1 MHNKNGSISI
11 QTIRIDCFYDKD
23 QSGRQ
28 VQDELRKNR
37 EDEMRKALLFVGAS
51 LISVAHTAHAQ
62 ETAQNEGVT
71 DIVVTA
77 QRRAE
82 RLQDVP
88 VSVTA
93 LGGDSLKSRN
103 LNDLTQ
109 VALAAPSLQVGN
121 DNSFA
126 IRGVGT
132 QAFATTIDSSVAT
145 ALDDV
150 NLGRPFLTQGLFN
163 DVERVEVL
171 NGPQGLLF
179 GKNASA
185 GLLNVV
191 STRPKLGSFGSET
204 NLELNNRSTPGSDTE
219 AWSVI
224 ARQTVNIP
232 VGDTAAL
239 RINGTYSV
247 EEPGTNFVGTG
258 GVRNDLDRKQYG
270 VRAKYLQEITP
281 ELELYVIGEYAESH
295 GVAGI
300 YDRTYRELGEGSVNA
315 APLAASGIVPGDKNF
330 TFAGDGGYWRDLKL
344 GGAQASLSYTADSG
358 LVVSNIFAWKFYNF
372 DAQLD
377 TDFTNSNGADINYSH
392 ADYDQFSN
400 ELRVALPAGNRL
412 TGQAGLYYFHSTIDQ
427 RSQIAGNNYLPDF
440 LLPTF
445 PFCVGAAAVPGAFP
459 PTCSV
464 SNDYFLGRDN
474 SYRMKTDSYAAFG
487 QLTYAL
493 TDALKFFAGGRV
505 TRDEISIDLDQNRGA
520 YFVTLGVPG
529 EIAQS
534 YGHTDFSW
542 RTGGQYQ
549 VARDAMIYASYG
561 RGYKGPGF
569 NDTGA
574 TATTSLL
581 VKPEKSNTAE
591 IGAKTSWFNRRL
603 VVNASLFHTKFKNY
617 QTQSLD
623 TQLQSFVVQ
632 NAASVISKGVELTV
646 NANPFRGLSINGSAT
661 FLSSKFKDFAGAEC
675 YPGQTD
681 ASCAT
686 SGSFNAGG
694 KRTPTAPKFTS
705 SLQASYEF
713 QTDGAVHP
721 FIEGN
726 WYHRTPINYLI
737 NQAPGA
743 TVPTTDLIGASAGV
757 RIDNGMRLSIF
768 CKNCTNEYNP
778 NFIGLDSGD
787 AISGIATYQQQF
799 GFDSVRTIGANIQFR
814 F

>member
-1 MHNKNGSISI
+1 
-11 QTIRIDCFYDKD
+11 
-23 QSGRQ
+23 
-28 VQDELRKNR
+28 
-37 EDEMRKALLFVGAS
+37 MRKTMLFVGAS
-51 LISVAHTAHAQ
+51 LASMAPNVYAQ
-62 ETAQNEGVT
+62 TEQPSEGVAE
-71 DIVVTA
+71 IVVTA
-77 QRRAE
+77 QRRVE

-93 LGGDSLKSRN
+93 LGGDALKSLN

-150 NLGRPFLTQGLFN
+150 NLGRPFLAQGLFN

-191 STRPKLGSFGSET
+191 STRPKIGKFESET
-204 NLELNNRSTPGSDTE
+204 NLELNNRDTPGSDE
-219 AWSVI
+219 QSWSAI
-224 ARQTVNIP
+224 ARQTVNVP
-232 VGDTAAL
+232 VGQSGAL
-239 RINGTYSV
+239 RINGTYSI
-247 EEPGTNFVGTG
+247 EEPGTHFVGTG

-270 VRAKYLQEITP
+270 ARVKYLQEITP
-281 ELELYVIGEYAESH
+281 ALELYVIGEYAESH

-300 YDRTYRELGEGSVNA
+300 YDRSYRQLGAGSINA
-315 APLAASGIVPGDKNF
+315 DPLAASGIVPGDRNF
-330 TFAGDGGYWRDLKL
+330 SVAGDGGYWRDLKL
-344 GGAQASLSYTADSG
+344 GGAQASLAYTADNG
-358 LVVSNIFAWKFYNF
+358 IVVSNIFAWKFYNF

-377 TDFTNSNGADINYSH
+377 TDFTNSNGANINSSH

-400 ELRVALPAGNRL
+400 ELRIALPAENRL
-412 TGQAGLYYFHSTIDQ
+412 SGQAGLYYFHSTIEQ

-445 PFCVGAAAVPGAFP
+445 PFCVGATAVPGAFP
-459 PTCSV
+459 PTCST

-474 SYRMKTDSYAAFG
+474 SYRMTTDSYAAFG
-487 QLTYAL
+487 QLTFAV
-493 TDALKFFAGGRV
+493 TDQFKIFAGGRV
-505 TRDEISIDLDQNRGA
+505 TRDEIGIDLDQNRGA

-529 EIAQS
+529 AIVES
-534 YGHTDFSW
+534 YSNTDFSW
-542 RTGGQYQ
+542 RVGGQYQ
-549 VARDAMIYASYG
+549 VTRDAMIYGSYG

-574 TATTSLL
+574 TPNAPL
-581 VKPEKSNTAE
+581 VVQPEKSNTAE
-591 IGAKTSWFNRRL
+591 IGFKTSWFNRRL
-603 VVNASLFHTKFKNY
+603 IVNASAFHTKFDQY

-623 TQLQSFVVQ
+623 TQLQSFIIQ
-632 NAASVISKGVELTV
+632 NAASVTSKGVELTV
-646 NANPFRGLSINGSAT
+646 NANPFRGLSLNGSAT
-661 FLSSKFKDFAGAEC
+661 FLSSKFDDFAGAEC
-675 YPGQTD
+675 YPGQATP
-681 ASCAT
+681 SCAT
-686 SGSFNAGG
+686 TGSFNAAGR
-694 KRTPTAPKFTS
+694 RTPTAPKFTS
-705 SLQASYEF
+705 SLQAIYEV
-713 QTDGAVHP
+713 QTDGFIHP

-726 WYHRTPINYLI
+726 WYHRTAINYLI
-737 NQAPGA
+737 NGAPGA
-743 TVPTTDLIGASAGV
+743 TVPTLDLIGASAGV
-757 RIDNGMRLSIF
+757 RLDNGMRLSIF

-778 NFIGLDSGD
+778 NFIGLDAGD
-787 AISGIATYQQQF
+787 AIQGIASYNQQF
-799 GFDSVRTIGANIQFR
+799 GFDSVRTVGANIQFR

>member
-1 MHNKNGSISI
+1 
-11 QTIRIDCFYDKD
+11 
-23 QSGRQ
+23 
-28 VQDELRKNR
+28 
-37 EDEMRKALLFVGAS
+37 MRKAILFVGAS
-51 LISVAHTAHAQ
+51 LVAMAPNAYAQ
-62 ETAQNEGVT
+62 TEQFAEGVAE
-71 DIVVTA
+71 IVVTA

-93 LGGDSLKSRN
+93 LGGDTLKSRN
-103 LNDLTQ
+103 LNDLSQ

-145 ALDDV
+145 ALDEV
-150 NLGRPFLTQGLFN
+150 NLGRPFLAQGLFN

-191 STRPKLGSFGSET
+191 STRPKIGKFESET
-204 NLELNNRSTPGSDTE
+204 NLELNNRDTPGSDE
-219 AWSVI
+219 QAWSAI

-232 VGDTAAL
+232 VGQSGAL
-239 RINGTYSV
+239 RINGTYSI
-247 EEPGTNFVGTG
+247 EEPGTYFAGTG
-258 GVRNDLDRKQYG
+258 GARNDLDRKQYG
-270 VRAKYLQEITP
+270 ARVKYLQEIAP
-281 ELELYVIGEYAESH
+281 SLELYVIGEYAESH

-300 YDRTYRELGEGSVNA
+300 YDRTYRALGANSVNA
-315 APLAASGIVPGDKNF
+315 GPLAASGIVAGDRNF

-344 GGAQASLSYTADSG
+344 GGAQASLAYTADNG
-358 LVVSNIFAWKFYNF
+358 IVVSNIVAWKFYNF
-372 DAQLD
+372 DSQLD
-377 TDFTNSNGADINYSH
+377 TDFTNSNGANINYSH

-400 ELRVALPAGNRL
+400 ELRVALPADSRL
-412 TGQAGLYYFHSTIDQ
+412 TGQAGLYYFHSTIKQ

-440 LLPTF
+440 LLPSF
-445 PFCVGAAAVPGAFP
+445 PFCVGATAVPGAFP
-459 PTCSV
+459 PICST

-474 SYRMKTDSYAAFG
+474 SYRMKTDSYAGFG
-487 QLTYAL
+487 QLTFAL
-493 TDALKFFAGGRV
+493 SDQFKLFAGGRV

-529 EIAQS
+529 AIVES
-534 YGHTDFSW
+534 YSNTDFSW
-542 RTGGQYQ
+542 RVGGQYQ
-549 VARDAMIYASYG
+549 VTRDAMIYGSYG

-574 TATTSLL
+574 TANAPL
-581 VKPEKSNTAE
+581 VVLPEKSNTAE
-591 IGAKTSWFNRRL
+591 IGFKTSWFNRRL
-603 VVNASLFHTKFKNY
+603 VVNASAFHTKFDNY

-623 TQLQSFVVQ
+623 TQLQSFIVQ

-646 NANPFRGLSINGSAT
+646 NANPLRGLSINGSAT
-661 FLSSKFKDFAGAEC
+661 FLSSKFDDFAGAEC
-675 YPGQTD
+675 YPGQATP
-681 ASCAT
+681 SCAT
-686 SGSFNAGG
+686 TGSFNAGG
-694 KRTPTAPKFTS
+694 RRTPTAPKFTS
-705 SLQASYEF
+705 SIQAMYEV
-713 QTDGAVHP
+713 QTDGFIHP

-726 WYHRTPINYLI
+726 WYHRSAINYLI
-737 NQAPGA
+737 NGAPGA
-743 TVPTTDLIGASAGV
+743 TVPMLDLIGASAGV
-757 RIDNGMRLSIF
+757 RLDNGMRLSIF

-778 NFIGLDSGD
+778 NFIGLDAGD
-787 AISGIATYQQQF
+787 AIQGIASYQQQF

>member
-1 MHNKNGSISI
+1 
-11 QTIRIDCFYDKD
+11 
-23 QSGRQ
+23 
-28 VQDELRKNR
+28 
-37 EDEMRKALLFVGAS
+37 MRKAMLFAGAS
-51 LISVAHTAHAQ
+51 LILATQPVHAQ
-62 ETAQNEGVT
+62 TAQSGEGVAE
-71 DIVVTA
+71 IVVTA

-93 LGGDSLKSRN
+93 LGGDTLKSRN
-103 LNDLTQ
+103 LNDLSQ

-121 DNSFA
+121 DNTFA

-145 ALDDV
+145 ALDEV

-191 STRPKLGSFGSET
+191 STRPRIGKFESET
-204 NLELNNRSTPGSDTE
+204 NLELNSRDTPGSAAQ
-219 AWSVI
+219 AWSAI

-232 VGDTAAL
+232 VGDTGAL
-239 RINGTYSV
+239 RVNGTYSI
-247 EEPGTNFVGTG
+247 EEPGTDFVGSG
-258 GVRNDLDRKQYG
+258 GARNDLDRRQYG
-270 VRAKYLQEITP
+270 VRAKYLQDITP
-281 ELELYVIGEYAESH
+281 ALILYIIGEYAESH

-300 YDRTYRELGEGSVNA
+300 YDRTYRTLGAGSANA
-315 APLAASGIVPGDKNF
+315 APLAASGIVTGDRNF

-344 GGAQASLSYTADSG
+344 GGAQASLDYTADNG
-358 LVVSNIFAWKFYNF
+358 IVISNIAAWKFYNF

-377 TDFTNSNGADINYSH
+377 TDFTNSNGANINRSH

-400 ELRVALPAGNRL
+400 ELRVALPAENRL
-412 TGQAGLYYFHSTIDQ
+412 TGQAGLYYFHSTIKQ
-427 RSQIAGNNYLPDF
+427 RSQIAGNNYLPGF
-440 LLPTF
+440 LLPGF
-445 PFCVGAAAVPGAFP
+445 PFCVGATAVPGAFP
-459 PTCSV
+459 PTCST

-474 SYRMKTDSYAAFG
+474 RYRMTTDSYAAFG
-487 QLTYAL
+487 QLTFSL
-493 TDALKFFAGGRV
+493 TDQFKLFAGGRV

-529 EIAQS
+529 ALAES
-534 YGHTDFSW
+534 YGNTDFSW
-542 RTGGQYQ
+542 RAGGQYQ
-549 VARDAMIYASYG
+549 LTRDAMIYGSYG

-574 TATTSLL
+574 TANAPLL
-581 VKPEKSNTAE
+581 VKPEKSSTAE
-591 IGAKTSWFNRRL
+591 IGFKTSWFNRRL
-603 VVNASLFHTKFKNY
+603 IVNASAFHTKFDNY

-623 TQLQSFVVQ
+623 TQLQSFIVQ
-632 NAASVISKGVELTV
+632 NAASVTSKGVELTI
-646 NANPFRGLSINGSAT
+646 NANPLRGLTLNGSAT
-661 FLSSKFKDFAGAEC
+661 FLNSRFDDFAGAEC
-675 YPGQTD
+675 YPGQATP
-681 ASCAT
+681 SCAT
-686 SGSFNAGG
+686 TGSFNAGG

-705 SLQASYEF
+705 SVQAMYEF
-713 QTDGAVHP
+713 QTDGSVHP

-726 WYHRTPINYLI
+726 WYHRTAINYLI
-737 NQAPGA
+737 NAAPGA
-743 TVPTTDLIGASAGV
+743 TVPTLDLIGASAGV
-757 RIDNGMRLSIF
+757 RLDNGMRLSIF

-778 NFIGLDSGD
+778 NFIGLDAGD
-787 AISGIATYQQQF
+787 AIQGIATYQQQF
-799 GFDSVRTIGANIQFR
+799 GFDSVRTIGANVQFR

>member
-1 MHNKNGSISI
+1 
-11 QTIRIDCFYDKD
+11 
-23 QSGRQ
+23 
-28 VQDELRKNR
+28 
-37 EDEMRKALLFVGAS
+37 MRKTMLFVGAS
-51 LISVAHTAHAQ
+51 LASMAPNVYAQ
-62 ETAQNEGVT
+62 TEQPSEGVA

-77 QRRAE
+77 QRRAA
-82 RLQDVP
+82 RLQAVP

-93 LGGDSLKSRN
+93 LGGDALKSLN

-150 NLGRPFLTQGLFN
+150 NLGRPFLAQGLFN

-191 STRPKLGSFGSET
+191 STRPKIGKFESET
-204 NLELNNRSTPGSDTE
+204 NLELNNRDTPGSDE
-219 AWSVI
+219 QSWSAI
-224 ARQTVNIP
+224 ARQTVNVP
-232 VGDTAAL
+232 VGQSGAL
-239 RINGTYSV
+239 RINGTYSI
-247 EEPGTNFVGTG
+247 EEPGTHFVGTG

-270 VRAKYLQEITP
+270 ARVKYLQEITP
-281 ELELYVIGEYAESH
+281 ALELYVIGEYAESH

-300 YDRTYRELGEGSVNA
+300 YDRSYRQLGAGSINA
-315 APLAASGIVPGDKNF
+315 DPLAASGIVPGDRNF
-330 TFAGDGGYWRDLKL
+330 SVAGDGGYWRDLKL
-344 GGAQASLSYTADSG
+344 GGAQASLAYTADNG
-358 LVVSNIFAWKFYNF
+358 IVVSNIFAWKFYNF

-377 TDFTNSNGADINYSH
+377 TDFTNSNGANINSSH

-400 ELRVALPAGNRL
+400 ELRIALPAENRL
-412 TGQAGLYYFHSTIDQ
+412 SGQAGLYYFHSTIEQ

-445 PFCVGAAAVPGAFP
+445 PFCVGATAVPGAFP
-459 PTCSV
+459 PTCST

-474 SYRMKTDSYAAFG
+474 SYRMTTDSYAAFG
-487 QLTYAL
+487 QLTFAV
-493 TDALKFFAGGRV
+493 TDQFKIFAGGRV
-505 TRDEISIDLDQNRGA
+505 TRDEIGIDLDQNRGA

-529 EIAQS
+529 AIVES
-534 YGHTDFSW
+534 YSNTDFSW
-542 RTGGQYQ
+542 RVGGQYQ
-549 VARDAMIYASYG
+549 VTRDAMIYGSYG

-574 TATTSLL
+574 TPNAPL
-581 VKPEKSNTAE
+581 VVQPEKSNTAE
-591 IGAKTSWFNRRL
+591 IGFKTSWFNRRL
-603 VVNASLFHTKFKNY
+603 IVNASAFHTKFDQY

-623 TQLQSFVVQ
+623 TQLQSFIIQ
-632 NAASVISKGVELTV
+632 NAASVTSKGVELTV
-646 NANPFRGLSINGSAT
+646 NANPFRGLSLNGSAT
-661 FLSSKFKDFAGAEC
+661 FLSSKFDDFAGAEC
-675 YPGQTD
+675 YPGQATP
-681 ASCAT
+681 SCAT
-686 SGSFNAGG
+686 TGSFNAAGR
-694 KRTPTAPKFTS
+694 RTPTAPKFTS
-705 SLQASYEF
+705 SLQAIYEV
-713 QTDGAVHP
+713 QTDGFIHP

-726 WYHRTPINYLI
+726 WYHRTAINYLI
-737 NQAPGA
+737 NGAPGA
-743 TVPTTDLIGASAGV
+743 TVPTLDLIGASAGV
-757 RIDNGMRLSIF
+757 RLDNGMRLSIF

-778 NFIGLDSGD
+778 NFIGLDAGD
-787 AISGIATYQQQF
+787 AIQGIASYNQQF
-799 GFDSVRTIGANIQFR
+799 GFDSVRTVGANIQFR

>member
-1 MHNKNGSISI
+1 MM
-11 QTIRIDCFYDKD
+11 Q
-23 QSGRQ
+23 
-28 VQDELRKNR
+28 
-37 EDEMRKALLFVGAS
+37 KALLFMGVS
-51 LISVAHTAHAQ
+51 LIAATHPAYAQ
-62 ETAQNEGVT
+62 TNEPTEGVT

-93 LGGDSLKSRN
+93 LGADTLKSRN
-103 LNDLTQ
+103 LNDLSQ

-145 ALDDV
+145 ALDEV
-150 NLGRPFLTQGLFN
+150 NLGRPFLAQGLFN

-191 STRPKLGSFGSET
+191 STRPKMGTFGSET
-204 NLELNNRSTPGSDTE
+204 NIEMNTRDTPGSSDA
-219 AWSVI
+219 AWSAI

-232 VGDTAAL
+232 IGETGAL
-239 RINGTYSV
+239 RVNGTYSI
-247 EEPGTNFVGTG
+247 EEPGTHFAGTG
-258 GVRNDLDRKQYG
+258 NARSDLDRKQYG
-270 VRAKYLQEITP
+270 IRAKYLQDITSA
-281 ELELYVIGEYAESH
+281 LELYVIGEYAESH

-300 YDRTYRELGEGSVNA
+300 YDRTYRELGDGSANA
-315 APLAASGIVPGDKNF
+315 APLAASGIVAGDNNF

-344 GGAQASLSYTADSG
+344 GGAQASLAYTADSDI
-358 LVVSNIFAWKFYNF
+358 VISNILAWKFYNF
-372 DAQLD
+372 DSQLD
-377 TDFTNSNGADINYSH
+377 TDFTNGNGADINYSH

-400 ELRVALPAGNRL
+400 ELRLALPAGERL
-412 TGQAGLYYFHSTIDQ
+412 TGQAGLYYFHSTIEQ

-440 LLPTF
+440 LLPAF

-493 TDALKFFAGGRV
+493 TDQFKFFAGGRL

-529 EIAQS
+529 TIAES

-542 RTGGQYQ
+542 RVGGQYQ
-549 VARDAMIYASYG
+549 LARDAMIYGSYG

-574 TATTSLL
+574 TANAPLL

-591 IGAKTSWFNRRL
+591 VGFKTSWFNRRL
-603 VVNASLFHTKFKNY
+603 VVNASAFHTKFDQY

-623 TQLQSFVVQ
+623 TQLQSFIVQ

-646 NANPFRGLSINGSAT
+646 NANPLRGLSINGSAT
-661 FLSSKFKDFAGAEC
+661 FLSSKFDDFAGAQC
-675 YPGQTD
+675 YPGQAD
-681 ASCAT
+681 ASCAAT
-686 SGSFNAGG
+686 GSFNARG
-694 KRTPTAPKFTS
+694 KRTPTAPKFAS
-705 SLQASYEF
+705 SVQAMYEF
-713 QTDGAVHP
+713 QNAGLVHP

-726 WYHRTPINYLI
+726 WYHRTTINYLV

-743 TVPTTDLIGASAGV
+743 SVPTLDLIGASAGV
-757 RIDNGMRLSIF
+757 RLDNGMRLSVF

-787 AISGIATYQQQF
+787 AISNIATYQQQF
-799 GFDSVRTIGANIQFR
+799 GFDSVRTIGATIQFR

>member
-1 MHNKNGSISI
+1 
-11 QTIRIDCFYDKD
+11 
-23 QSGRQ
+23 
-28 VQDELRKNR
+28 
-37 EDEMRKALLFVGAS
+37 MRKTMLFVGAS
-51 LISVAHTAHAQ
+51 LASMAPNAYAQ
-62 ETAQNEGVT
+62 TEQPSEGVAE
-71 DIVVTA
+71 IVVTA
-77 QRRAE
+77 QRRVE

-93 LGGDSLKSRN
+93 LGGDALKSRN

-150 NLGRPFLTQGLFN
+150 NLGRPFLAQGLFN

-191 STRPKLGSFGSET
+191 STRPKIGKFESET
-204 NLELNNRSTPGSDTE
+204 NLELNNRDTPGSDE
-219 AWSVI
+219 QAWSAI
-224 ARQTVNIP
+224 ARQTLNIP
-232 VGDTAAL
+232 VGQTGAL
-239 RINGTYSV
+239 RINGTYSI
-247 EEPGTNFVGTG
+247 EEPGTHFVGRG
-258 GVRNDLDRKQYG
+258 GARNDLNREQYG

-281 ELELYVIGEYAESH
+281 ALELYMIGEYAESR

-300 YDRTYRELGEGSVNA
+300 YDRTYRTLGAGSGNA
-315 APLAASGIVPGDKNF
+315 DPLAASGIVAGDRNF
-330 TFAGDGGYWRDLKL
+330 TFGGDGGYWRDLKL
-344 GGAQASLSYTADSG
+344 GGAQASLAYTADNG
-358 LVVSNIFAWKFYNF
+358 IVVSNIFAWKFYNF

-377 TDFTNSNGADINYSH
+377 TDFTNSNGANINSSH

-400 ELRVALPAGNRL
+400 ELRIALPAENRL
-412 TGQAGLYYFHSTIDQ
+412 SGQAGLYYFHSTIEQ

-445 PFCVGAAAVPGAFP
+445 PFCVGATAVPGAFP
-459 PTCSV
+459 PTCST

-474 SYRMKTDSYAAFG
+474 SYRMTTDSYAAFG
-487 QLTYAL
+487 QLTFAV
-493 TDALKFFAGGRV
+493 TDQFKIFAGGRV
-505 TRDEISIDLDQNRGA
+505 TRDEIGIDLDQNRGA

-529 EIAQS
+529 AIVES
-534 YGHTDFSW
+534 YSNTDFSW
-542 RTGGQYQ
+542 RVGGQYE
-549 VARDAMIYASYG
+549 VTRDAMIYGSYG

-574 TATTSLL
+574 TPNAPL
-581 VKPEKSNTAE
+581 VVQPEKSNTAE
-591 IGAKTSWFNRRL
+591 IGFKTSWFNRRL
-603 VVNASLFHTKFKNY
+603 IVNASAFHTKFDQY

-623 TQLQSFVVQ
+623 TQLQSFIIQ

-646 NANPFRGLSINGSAT
+646 NANPFRGLSLSGSAT
-661 FLSSKFKDFAGAEC
+661 FLSSKFDDFAGAEC
-675 YPGQTD
+675 YPGQATP
-681 ASCAT
+681 SCAT
-686 SGSFNAGG
+686 TGSFNAAGR
-694 KRTPTAPKFTS
+694 RTPTAPKFTS
-705 SLQASYEF
+705 SLQAIYEV
-713 QTDGAVHP
+713 QTDGFIHP

-726 WYHRTPINYLI
+726 WYHRTAINYLI
-737 NQAPGA
+737 NGAPGA
-743 TVPTTDLIGASAGV
+743 TVPTLDLIGASAGV
-757 RIDNGMRLSIF
+757 RMDNGMRLSIF

-778 NFIGLDSGD
+778 NFIGLDAGD
-787 AISGIATYQQQF
+787 ASQGIATYQQQF

>member
-1 MHNKNGSISI
+1 
-11 QTIRIDCFYDKD
+11 
-23 QSGRQ
+23 
-28 VQDELRKNR
+28 
-37 EDEMRKALLFVGAS
+37 MRKAILFAGAS
-51 LISVAHTAHAQ
+51 LIAVVEPAHAQ
-62 ETAQNEGVT
+62 TAQPNEGVAE
-71 DIVVTA
+71 IVVTA

-93 LGGDSLKSRN
+93 LGGDTLKSRN

-109 VALAAPSLQVGN
+109 VALAAPSLQVGS

-191 STRPKLGSFGSET
+191 STRPKIGTFASET
-204 NLELNNRSTPGSDTE
+204 NIELNNRDTPGSSD
-219 AWSVI
+219 ASWSAI

-232 VGDTAAL
+232 VGDTGAL
-239 RINGTYSV
+239 RVNGTYSI
-247 EEPGTNFVGTG
+247 EEPGTNFVGAS

-270 VRAKYLQEITP
+270 IRAKYLQEITP
-281 ELELYVIGEYAESH
+281 ALELYVIGEYAESH

-300 YDRTYRELGEGSVNA
+300 FDRTYRQLGAGSVNA
-315 APLAASGIVPGDKNF
+315 GPLAASGIVAGDRNF
-330 TFAGDGGYWRDLKL
+330 AVAGDGGFWRDLKL
-344 GGAQASLSYTADSG
+344 GGAQAALTYTADSG
-358 LVVSNIFAWKFYNF
+358 LVVSNIAAWKFYNF
-372 DAQLD
+372 DSQLD
-377 TDFTNSNGADINYSH
+377 VDFTNSNGANINRSN

-400 ELRVALPAGNRL
+400 ELRVALPADNRL
-412 TGQAGLYYFHSTIDQ
+412 SGQAGLYYFHSTIKQ
-427 RSQIAGNNYLPDF
+427 SSQIAGNNYLPDF

-459 PTCSV
+459 PTCST
-464 SNDYFLGRDN
+464 SNSYFLGRDN
-474 SYRMKTDSYAAFG
+474 VYSMKTDSYAAFG
-487 QLTYAL
+487 QLTFAV
-493 TDALKFFAGGRV
+493 TDQFKLFAGGRV

-529 EIAQS
+529 AISES
-534 YGHTDFSW
+534 FGNTDFSW
-542 RTGGQYQ
+542 RAGGQYQ
-549 VARDAMIYASYG
+549 VTRDAMIYGSYG

-574 TATTSLL
+574 TANAPLV

-591 IGAKTSWFNRRL
+591 IGFKTSWFNRRL
-603 VVNASLFHTKFKNY
+603 IVNASAFHTKFDNY

-623 TQLQSFVVQ
+623 TQLQSFIVQ
-632 NAASVISKGVELTV
+632 NAASVTSKGIELTV
-646 NANPFRGLSINGSAT
+646 NANPLRGLSINGSAT
-661 FLSSKFKDFAGAEC
+661 FLNSKFDDFAGAEC
-675 YPGQTD
+675 YPGQATP
-681 ASCAT
+681 SCAT
-686 SGSFNAGG
+686 TGSFNARGR
-694 KRTPTAPKFTS
+694 RTPTAPKFTS
-705 SLQASYEF
+705 SVQAMYEV
-713 QTDGAVHP
+713 QTSGTVHP

-726 WYHRTPINYLI
+726 WYHRTAINYLI
-737 NQAPGA
+737 NGAPGA
-743 TVPTTDLIGASAGV
+743 TVPTLDLIGASAGV
-757 RIDNGMRLSIF
+757 RLDNGMRLSIF

-778 NFIGLDSGD
+778 NFIGLDAGD
-787 AISGIATYQQQF
+787 AIAGVASYQQQF

>member
-1 MHNKNGSISI
+1 
-11 QTIRIDCFYDKD
+11 
-23 QSGRQ
+23 
-28 VQDELRKNR
+28 
-37 EDEMRKALLFVGAS
+37 MRKTMLFVGAS
-51 LISVAHTAHAQ
+51 LASMAPNVYAQ
-62 ETAQNEGVT
+62 TEQPSEGVAE
-71 DIVVTA
+71 IVVTA
-77 QRRAE
+77 QRRVE

-93 LGGDSLKSRN
+93 LGGDALKSRN

-150 NLGRPFLTQGLFN
+150 NLGRPFLAQGLFN

-191 STRPKLGSFGSET
+191 STRPKIGKFESET
-204 NLELNNRSTPGSDTE
+204 NLELNNRDTPGSDE
-219 AWSVI
+219 QSWSAI
-224 ARQTVNIP
+224 ARQTVNVP
-232 VGDTAAL
+232 VGQSGAL
-239 RINGTYSV
+239 RINGTYSI
-247 EEPGTNFVGTG
+247 EEPGTHFVGTG

-270 VRAKYLQEITP
+270 ARVKYLQEITP
-281 ELELYVIGEYAESH
+281 ALELYVIGEYAESH

-300 YDRTYRELGEGSVNA
+300 YDRSYRQLGAGSINA
-315 APLAASGIVPGDKNF
+315 DPLAASGFVPGDRNF
-330 TFAGDGGYWRDLKL
+330 SVAGDGGYWRDLKL
-344 GGAQASLSYTADSG
+344 GGAQASLAYTADNG
-358 LVVSNIFAWKFYNF
+358 IVVSNIFAWKFYNF

-377 TDFTNSNGADINYSH
+377 TDFTNSNGANINSSH

-400 ELRVALPAGNRL
+400 ELRIALPAENRL
-412 TGQAGLYYFHSTIDQ
+412 SGQAGLYYFHSTIEQ

-445 PFCVGAAAVPGAFP
+445 PFCVGATAVPGAFP
-459 PTCSV
+459 PTCST

-474 SYRMKTDSYAAFG
+474 SYRMTTDSYAAFG
-487 QLTYAL
+487 QLTFAV
-493 TDALKFFAGGRV
+493 TDQFKIFAGGRV
-505 TRDEISIDLDQNRGA
+505 TRDEIGIDLDQNRGA

-529 EIAQS
+529 AIVES
-534 YGHTDFSW
+534 YSNTDFSW
-542 RTGGQYQ
+542 RVGGQYQ
-549 VARDAMIYASYG
+549 VTRDAMIYGSYG

-574 TATTSLL
+574 TPNAPL
-581 VKPEKSNTAE
+581 VVQPEKSNTAE
-591 IGAKTSWFNRRL
+591 IGFKTSWFNRRL
-603 VVNASLFHTKFKNY
+603 IVNASAFHTKFDQY

-623 TQLQSFVVQ
+623 TQLQSFIIQ
-632 NAASVISKGVELTV
+632 NAASVTSKGVELTV
-646 NANPFRGLSINGSAT
+646 NANPFRGLSLNGSAT
-661 FLSSKFKDFAGAEC
+661 FLSSKFDDFAGAEC
-675 YPGQTD
+675 YPGQATP
-681 ASCAT
+681 SCAT
-686 SGSFNAGG
+686 TGSFNAAGR
-694 KRTPTAPKFTS
+694 RTPTAPKFTS
-705 SLQASYEF
+705 SLQAIYEV
-713 QTDGAVHP
+713 QTDGFIHP

-726 WYHRTPINYLI
+726 WYHRTAINYLI
-737 NQAPGA
+737 NGAPGA
-743 TVPTTDLIGASAGV
+743 TVPTLDLIGASAGV
-757 RIDNGMRLSIF
+757 RLDNGMRLSIF

-778 NFIGLDSGD
+778 NFIGLDAGD
-787 AISGIATYQQQF
+787 AIQGIASYNQQF
-799 GFDSVRTIGANIQFR
+799 GFDSVRTVGANIQFR